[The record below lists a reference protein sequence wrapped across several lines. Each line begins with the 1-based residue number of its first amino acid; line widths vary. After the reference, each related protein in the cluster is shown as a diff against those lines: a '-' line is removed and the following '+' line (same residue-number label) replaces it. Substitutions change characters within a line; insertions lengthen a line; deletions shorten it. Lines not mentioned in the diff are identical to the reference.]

1 MNKSFKPKFYHHLF
15 YRHHIARGKN
25 FLSELHKINF
35 RASAVSHL
43 SLWLISFDKEY
54 RHSQLYRWCYILC
67 LLRDHKLG
75 QRVTRKSVLLIIPVV
90 SDNQM
95 KANEDKCHVLQSNNG
110 NVLLSIGTAQM
121 QNNTLQKLLEIKRF
135 KNHVGS
141 ICKKPKL
148 NALNTLNRVSGSS
161 VFWCSLGQLLVYTFQ
176 INPYFS
182 LSFY

>member
-1 MNKSFKPKFYHHLF
+1 MGRTFYWSST
-15 YRHHIARGKN
+15 R
-25 FLSELHKINF
+25 INF
-35 RASAVSHL
+35 RTSAVSHL

-54 RHSQLYRWCYILC
+54 RHSRLYRWCYILC

-161 VFWCSLGQLLVYTFQ
+161 VFWCSLGQFLVNTFH
-176 INPYFS
+176 INPYF
-182 LSFY
+182 LLPFY

>member
-1 MNKSFKPKFYHHLF
+1 MGRTFYWSST
-15 YRHHIARGKN
+15 R
-25 FLSELHKINF
+25 INF
-35 RASAVSHL
+35 RTSALSHL

-54 RHSQLYRWCYILC
+54 RHSRLYRWCYILC

-75 QRVTRKSVLLIIPVV
+75 QRVTRKSVLLIIPVD